1 MKPQYMSSSIMDCYD
16 ALIVKRIIEKYGF
29 SEMHA
34 VRAFICSKTH
44 QMLAQK
50 AYALNELG
58 PAGVFDL
65 WECEMVTGDP
75 RNSLYIRGE

>member
-1 MKPQYMSSSIMDCYD
+1 MSKYMSASIMDCYD
-16 ALIVKRIIEKYGF
+16 ALIVERIMAKYGM
-29 SEMHA
+29 SEM
-34 VRAFICSKTH
+34 RALREFICSQTH
-44 QMLAQK
+44 RMLAQK

-65 WECEMVTGDP
+65 WESEKVTGDP